1 MAQNQISVT
10 DWKPM
15 RKGALRGFAS
25 VSMPSGMILR
35 EVSILQS
42 NGRPWASP
50 PSKPMLD
57 RDGRAMVDDAGKRR
71 YSAIIEFASKETR
84 DRWSAAVIVA
94 LREAHPE
101 ALGDE

>member
-25 VSMPSGMILR
+25 VSMPSGMIMR

-42 NGRPWASP
+42 NGRPLGIA
-50 PSKPMLD
+50 
-57 RDGRAMVDDAGKRR
+57 AEQADDQRWK
-71 YSAIIEFASKETR
+71 TR
-84 DRWSAAVIVA
+84 SW
-94 LREAHPE
+94 
-101 ALGDE
+101 